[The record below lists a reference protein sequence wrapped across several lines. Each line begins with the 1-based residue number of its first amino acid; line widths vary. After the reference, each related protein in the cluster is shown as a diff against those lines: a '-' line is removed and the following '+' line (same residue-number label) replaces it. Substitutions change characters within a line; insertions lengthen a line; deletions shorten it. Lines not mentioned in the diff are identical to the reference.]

1 MKNKDTR
8 VYFENGRIKRDNVI
22 YLSKKAPPEFKEFYD
37 VFLGEMKRLREMV
50 EKNGKHET
58 QS

>member
-1 MKNKDTR
+1 MKNKNSR

-22 YLSKKAPPEFKEFYD
+22 YIGQKAPLEFKEFAD
-37 VFLGEMKRLREMV
+37 VFFTEMKRLREMV
-50 EKNGKHET
+50 EKNGKHEA